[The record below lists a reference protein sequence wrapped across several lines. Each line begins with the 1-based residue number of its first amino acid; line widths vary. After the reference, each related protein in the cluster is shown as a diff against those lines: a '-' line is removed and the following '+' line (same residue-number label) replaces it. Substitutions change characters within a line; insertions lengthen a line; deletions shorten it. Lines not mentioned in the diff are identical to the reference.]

1 MNSPNPAQDST
12 PSLSLMLCLLGGFLG
27 VILSYGVLSGDAQ
40 GQVNLLFLLL
50 LFVFLP
56 VLALLATVLFLLRPS
71 GRGIVGWLLELPV
84 WPASQRAALMTILTH
99 RERKAWLIYQAQFFS
114 LGFSLGCLLLYLL
127 LLLATDISFVWR
139 STLLESGQLLPV
151 LETLALPWW
160 FWDNAQAS
168 LVLLEQTRDFRLD
181 LEGDARGRVGLWW
194 RYILA
199 AQLAYSLLPRT
210 VALLLARRV
219 LGRRSSVATGS
230 DKTGQRVRYPTQD
243 PVLAA
248 VTGTVAPPF
257 VLLDWAA
264 APQPVLASL
273 QELLGAAER
282 LQSVGPGMPE
292 GELAQSGSPAALVVL
307 VKSWEPPLG
316 ELADFLQAL
325 PSAPQ
330 RLLLPLDFDARG
342 LQPLRQAH
350 LDEWRRF
357 AAHVGDWQI
366 LQPGE
371 EGT

>member
-1 MNSPNPAQDST
+1 MNPPSPAQDSA
-12 PSLSLMLCLLGGFLG
+12 PSLSLLLCLLGGFLG

-56 VLALLATVLFLLRPS
+56 VLALLATVLFLLRPR
-71 GRGIVGWLLELPV
+71 GRGIIGWLLELPV
-84 WPASQRAALMTILTH
+84 WPAGQRAALMAILTH
-99 RERKAWLIYQAQFFS
+99 RERKAWLVYQAQFFS

-139 STLLESGQLLPV
+139 STLLGAGQLLPV

-160 FWDNAQAS
+160 FWDSAQAS
-168 LVLLEQTRDFRLD
+168 QALLEQTRDFRLE

-199 AQLAYSLLPRT
+199 AQLVYSLLPRT
-210 VALLLARRV
+210 IALLLARRA
-219 LGRRSSVATGS
+219 LGRRSGVTAGS
-230 DKTGQRVRYPTQD
+230 GNIGQRVRYPTPD

-248 VTGTVAPPF
+248 VTGTVVSPF
-257 VLLDWAA
+257 VLLDWAG
-264 APQPVLASL
+264 APEPVLASL
-273 QELLGAAER
+273 QDLLGPPER

-292 GELAQSGSPAALVVL
+292 GELSHGASPAALVVL
-307 VKSWEPPLG
+307 VKGWEPPLG
-316 ELADFLQAL
+316 ELADFLQTL
-325 PSAPQ
+325 PDAPQ
-330 RLLLPLDFDARG
+330 RLLLPLDFDAHRV
-342 LQPLRQAH
+342 QPLRQAH

-357 AAHVGDWQI
+357 AASAGDWQV

-371 EGT
+371 GA